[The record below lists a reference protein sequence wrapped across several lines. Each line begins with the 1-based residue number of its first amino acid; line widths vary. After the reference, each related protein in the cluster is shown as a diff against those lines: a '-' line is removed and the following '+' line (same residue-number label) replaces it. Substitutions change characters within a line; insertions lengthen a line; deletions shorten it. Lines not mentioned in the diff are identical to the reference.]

1 MGEMGGLQI
10 KLDWIFFLTVGLIL
24 LVNIIGF
31 IIIGV
36 DKHKAKKKLWRVP
49 EKIFFLI
56 AFFGGSVGVYAGMF
70 FFRHKTK
77 HWYFVLGIPF
87 ILIAEAI
94 AAFYLANCY

>member
-1 MGEMGGLQI
+1 MGGLQI
-10 KLDWIFFLTVGLIL
+10 KLNWIFILILGLIL

-31 IIIGV
+31 TVMGV
-36 DKHKAKKKLWRVP
+36 DKYKAKKKLWRVP
-49 EKIFFLI
+49 EKIFFLV
-56 AFFGGSVGVYAGMF
+56 AVFGGSVGVYAGMF

-94 AAFYLANCY
+94 VIFYFVNFY

>member
-1 MGEMGGLQI
+1 MGEMDGLQI
-10 KLDWIFFLTVGLIL
+10 KLDCIFFVGLIL
-24 LVNIIGF
+24 IVNIIGF
-31 IIIGV
+31 TIMGV
-36 DKHKAKKKLWRVP
+36 DKYKAKKKLWRVP

-56 AFFGGSVGVYAGMF
+56 AVFGGSVGVYSGMY

-94 AAFYLANCY
+94 ATLYFINFQ